1 MTLFNKNKTF
11 SPKIEFIIV
20 AFSLIAILVPL
31 RIFSKIIFSD
41 EWLGS
46 LGLISL
52 VFGIILFLA
61 KKEKIGV
68 FGQMFLRQI
77 SKNYHGKRKWFV
89 YVQTGLFLF
98 IGGFTVFS
106 IHVGN
111 HDYSDLKDQV
121 ITQLHK
127 QGILV
132 DSDLS
137 YDAIQRVTSQISP
150 NQQIDAIVV
159 LPLLSVQDFK
169 IFSVVL
175 AVSDHLMGGWVMY
188 FWQIMLIECMEFTV
202 FLGISRKFFLK
213 NIKNMP

>member
-1 MTLFNKNKTF
+1 MTLSKKDKSF
-11 SPKIEFIIV
+11 SPKLEFIIV

-31 RIFSKIIFSD
+31 RILSRIIFSN

-52 VFGIILFLA
+52 VFGMILFLA

-68 FGQMFLRQI
+68 FGHMFLRQI
-77 SKNYHGKRKWFV
+77 SKNYHGRKKLFM
-89 YVQTGLFLF
+89 YVQTGLFLS
-98 IGGFTVFS
+98 IGIFTVFS

-121 ITQLHK
+121 IAQLHK

-132 DSDLS
+132 DSDLN

-150 NQQIDAIVV
+150 NQQIGVIVA

-169 IFSVVL
+169 IFAVVL

-188 FWQIMLIECMEFTV
+188 FWQVMLIECIEFTV
-202 FLGISRKFFLK
+202 FLGMSRRFFLK
-213 NIKNMP
+213 I